1 MIARHT
7 FLYVGARG
15 LAAALNM
22 ASVAVFTRLAPV
34 ETYGAY
40 LFVLSWVL
48 VLYGATCQWPKFS
61 FFALYDEAR
70 APAQV
75 ATVARLL
82 AAMLVVAG
90 MVAGLAALLGLTS
103 PRTAAVLVAAVLGM
117 TLFEA
122 ASEIARARLAAGAVA
137 LAIVARAVLVLGL
150 GSLVLAATG
159 DPVDLVLAVACANLL
174 AALPALRT
182 ILPVLRGGASR
193 AEARRLVAYGW
204 PLILSFGIAA
214 LAQTSD
220 RLIIGR
226 MVGAEELGAYGAIAD
241 FLRQSFVMFGESVA
255 LSLISIAKR
264 DARAGGMAAA
274 VPVLRDAARALTLVA
289 AFGAVFV
296 LSFDD
301 LIVAI
306 LLGPGYRAQAVT
318 LAPVLLAASIILMFR
333 SYYFGQVIYFTR
345 TSHLDAFASLVLL
358 VAVAGLSFLLIPR
371 MGVMGAA
378 LAFVAGQGLACLVFV
393 LGARLAPARDRVRMP
408 VPVLDV
414 LGIALAAAACG
425 ALLYGIGLMPGG
437 HAAPGQA
444 ARLAVL
450 AAGFLAAAWH
460 FNIVGVA
467 DLLRRRRAAR

>member
-40 LFVLSWVL
+40 LLVLSWAL

-75 ATVARLL
+75 GTVARLL
-82 AAMLVVAG
+82 AAMLVLAG
-90 MVAGLAALLGLTS
+90 AAALLAALFGLAS
-103 PRTAAVLVAAVLGM
+103 PRTAAILVAAVLGM

-122 ASEIARARLAAGAVA
+122 ASEIARARLEAGPVA
-137 LAIVARAVLVLGL
+137 LAIVVRAVLILGL
-150 GSLVLAATG
+150 GSFALAATG
-159 DPVDLVLAVACANLL
+159 DPADLVLAVAAANVL
-174 AALPALRT
+174 AALPALRA
-182 ILPVLRGGASR
+182 ILPILRGGASR
-193 AEARRLVAYGW
+193 LEARRLVAYGW
-204 PLILSFGIAA
+204 PLVLSFGIAA

-226 MVGAEELGAYGAIAD
+226 MVGPEELGAYGAIAD
-241 FLRQSFVMFGESVA
+241 FLRQSFVVFGESVA

-274 VPVLRDAARALTLVA
+274 ESALGDAARALTLVA

-296 LSFDD
+296 LGFDD

-306 LLGPGYRAQAVT
+306 LLGPGYRAQALT
-318 LAPVLLAASIILMFR
+318 LAPVLLVASIFLMFR

-345 TSHLDAFASLVLL
+345 TSHLDAVASLVLL
-358 VAVAGLSFLLIPR
+358 VAVAGLSVLLIPR

-378 LAFVAGQGLACLVFV
+378 LAFAVGQGLACLVFV
-393 LGARLAPARDRVRMP
+393 LGARLAPAGERVRMP
-408 VPVLDV
+408 VPGADL
-414 LGIALAAAACG
+414 LGIVLVALACG
-425 ALLYGIGLMPGG
+425 TLLYGIGQVPGG
-437 HAAPGQA
+437 RSAAGQA
-444 ARLAVL
+444 ARLGLL
-450 AAGFLAAAWH
+450 AAGFLLAAWH
-460 FNIVGVA
+460 FNVVGIA
-467 DLLRRRRAAR
+467 DALRRRRAA